1 MIPRVPPGPS
11 PAPSLPE
18 PRRPSPLETVE
29 AEALALRAWALHVLA
44 GAAPPGRIA
53 ARAAGCSPAGWDRF
67 LRVERCGLP
76 LHAAASALLP
86 PRGREVLDLHRTAEL
101 KRVLSAR
108 AQLLWLG
115 RAARARGWP
124 LAVLKGGAHVAA
136 GGDPL
141 DLADVDVLAP
151 AEVVGPVTGLL
162 DGSGYDALGR
172 DAAVGAAGG
181 WHLAQRRSEG
191 SIQVEVH
198 YTVRDLEP
206 IDEVL
211 ARSVPLTPGLLRLAP
226 ADELWHLL
234 VHVVSHHPE
243 RRGNLREM
251 LLLGRSLARAGPDE
265 QRAVEARAAEHPH
278 SAAMRAVVRMARG
291 LAGGTVPPD
300 EFRVVAAAA
309 YSAAGTIA
317 PLGSRVLAVD
327 LWQALFA
334 SLAGEG
340 KGVWKQIGA
349 PAPLDSAYPAIAFLE
364 RRVPP
369 VGRGARMLQR
379 GLRLG
384 LAHALS
390 RRLLRKARRLCRE
403 AERMER
409 E

>member
-1 MIPRVPPGPS
+1 M
-11 PAPSLPE
+11 
-18 PRRPSPLETVE
+18 
-29 AEALALRAWALHVLA
+29 LRAWALHVLA
-44 GAAPPGRIA
+44 GASPPGRIA

-86 PRGREVLDLHRTAEL
+86 ARGREVLDLRRTAEL

-115 RAARARGWP
+115 RAAHARGWP
-124 LAVLKGGAHVAA
+124 VAVLKGGADIAS

-151 AEVVGPVTGLL
+151 AEVVAPLADLL
-162 DGSGYDALGR
+162 DGSGYDVLGR
-172 DAAVGAAGG
+172 DAPVGAAGG

-198 YTVRDLEP
+198 YTVKDLEP
-206 IDEVL
+206 VREVL
-211 ARSVPLTPGLLRLAP
+211 ARSVPLTPGLRRLAP

-234 VHVVSHHPE
+234 VHTVSHHPE

-251 LLLGRSLARAGPDE
+251 LLLGRSLGRARPDE
-265 QRAVEARAAEHPH
+265 QRAVETRAAEHPH
-278 SAAMRAVVRMARG
+278 SAAMHAVLRMARS
-291 LAGGTVPPD
+291 LARGTVPSD
-300 EFRVVAAAA
+300 EFRIVAAAA
-309 YSAAGTIA
+309 YSAAGTTS

-334 SLAGEG
+334 SLAGERRG
-340 KGVWKQIGA
+340 LWARLGA
-349 PAPLDSAYPAIAFLE
+349 PAPLDSASPAIAFLE

-369 VGRGARMLQR
+369 VGRGARGLQR
-379 GLRLG
+379 ALRMG
-384 LAHALS
+384 VAHALS
-390 RRLLRKARRLCRE
+390 RPLLWKARRLCRA
-403 AERMER
+403 AERMEDG
-409 E
+409 